1 MEKQNYSVGN
11 IIKHPKFGVGKV
23 VEIKGT
29 GDNSFIVIKF
39 EDANIGTKS
48 LMNKFAPLEILDNT
62 TTELNPQPTKEEAK
76 ENKVLQSYFDG
87 GKWLSEKRF
96 GRFDKDGTWDE
107 DLPAEE
113 NGVEKEIRLEIEK
126 QKKKANRKPT
136 TSKTLTIKDK
146 VIAAKDE
153 LTKMTTHGE
162 LRNWAISNGMD
173 NRSAFPKFKDALNE
187 IGMDY
192 DEIKQG
198 IKKVKEEELQSKLKY
213 QVELF
218 VDAKASAGMY
228 GITDKDGNVLW
239 YGKFFPDDDA
249 GEQSR
254 AELAAAK
261 KAVWLASKIKEAI
274 NQEAI
279 ELYLNVDAQW
289 LIYQDHAGQKGYALT
304 SLANKYNIKLHVQW
318 VKGTENPADEW
329 TTASGYKKWADND
342 LKSLPE
348 LIENI
353 EEMGT
358 FAGKVDKETMHKA
371 FIPNLPVKVGG
382 YTDEE
387 IKAHREKFVAPT
399 QFKGIHHDYKDVS
412 DFIDSHESEQPSE
425 KKKAKSSQSAQ
436 SIYDKVMYILHNHHS
451 LDELST
457 EQIDLLKNF
466 EGKGGLQIDER
477 GILDQ
482 YFTPIEICQ
491 KMWQIAERNGFNP
504 DKGLVLEPSAGNG
517 RFIETKPPTTKITA
531 FEIDEQIFKVLKF
544 LYGGRT
550 DVTLYNQYFETAFLQ
565 PERYVSKLKGDKS
578 WLPQF
583 DLIIGNPPY
592 GKHKNKYSSYFPKYS
607 QVEIFFIQKG
617 LELLKPNG
625 LLVYITA
632 SNFLRNGV
640 TYNAAKEE
648 MEKIATFVEA
658 YRMPNKLFGNTDVG
672 TDILV
677 YRKK

>member
-1 MEKQNYSVGN
+1 M
-11 IIKHPKFGVGKV
+11 
-23 VEIKGT
+23 
-29 GDNSFIVIKF
+29 
-39 EDANIGTKS
+39 
-48 LMNKFAPLEILDNT
+48 
-62 TTELNPQPTKEEAK
+62 AK
-76 ENKVLQSYFDG
+76 E
-87 GKWLSEKRF
+87 
-96 GRFDKDGTWDE
+96 
-107 DLPAEE
+107 
-113 NGVEKEIRLEIEK
+113 
-126 QKKKANRKPT
+126 
-136 TSKTLTIKDK
+136 
-146 VIAAKDE
+146 
-153 LTKMTTHGE
+153 
-162 LRNWAISNGMD
+162 
-173 NRSAFPKFKDALNE
+173 
-187 IGMDY
+187 
-192 DEIKQG
+192 
-198 IKKVKEEELQSKLKY
+198 
-213 QVELF
+213 
-218 VDAKASAGMY
+218 
-228 GITDKDGNVLW
+228 
-239 YGKFFPDDDA
+239 
-249 GEQSR
+249 
-254 AELAAAK
+254 
-261 KAVWLASKIKEAI
+261 
-274 NQEAI
+274 
-279 ELYLNVDAQW
+279 
-289 LIYQDHAGQKGYALT
+289 
-304 SLANKYNIKLHVQW
+304 
-318 VKGTENPADEW
+318 
-329 TTASGYKKWADND
+329 
-342 LKSLPE
+342 
-348 LIENI
+348 
-353 EEMGT
+353 
-358 FAGKVDKETMHKA
+358 
-371 FIPNLPVKVGG
+371 
-382 YTDEE
+382 
-387 IKAHREKFVAPT
+387 
-399 QFKGIHHDYKDVS
+399 
-412 DFIDSHESEQPSE
+412 
-425 KKKAKSSQSAQ
+425 KSSQSAQ

-451 LDELST
+451 VDELST

-517 RFIETKPPTTKITA
+517 RFIETKPPTTKIIA

-544 LYGGRT
+544 LYGSRT

-565 PERYVSKLKGDKS
+565 PDRYVSKLNGDKS